1 MHKIFFNTV
10 LIIALFLTACSEKQ
24 ESTAMKEVMVIHDQ
38 TMPRMGELGQ
48 LVGKLKAIEND
59 STEMGIAYMDA
70 RKDLQN
76 ANEEMMNWM
85 KNFGDQFTPDEI
97 INGAA
102 LSKDKVKLLT
112 EEKRKA
118 QQMQQHIENSITNAQ
133 NLLDKQNSVD
143 Q

>member
-10 LIIALFLTACSEKQ
+10 LVIALFLAACSEKQ

-143 Q
+143 